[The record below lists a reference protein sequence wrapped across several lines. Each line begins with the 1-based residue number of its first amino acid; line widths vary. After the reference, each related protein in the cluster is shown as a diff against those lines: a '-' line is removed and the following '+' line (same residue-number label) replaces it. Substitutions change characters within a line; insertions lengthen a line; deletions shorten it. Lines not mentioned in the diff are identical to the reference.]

1 MFGKNNSGDLEFK
14 LLDDQR
20 FIIEE
25 NQNQMKVLQKGMWG
39 SKDEPI
45 DPFKCKYEVRTMFI
59 DKNGNE
65 VMGKGCSMTEEGVNE
80 LTRIL
85 VEQGMGNTK
94 DLLEAMSTR
103 EDFLQSVKHL
113 LKDTPAAQGLDL
125 DLESIDDDY
134 FSPTTIFVDAE
145 VKEDK
150 SDE

>member
-1 MFGKNNSGDLEFK
+1 MFNKNNASDLEFK

-25 NQNQMKVLQKGMWG
+25 NNNQMKVLQKGMWAN
-39 SKDEPI
+39 KEEPI

-65 VMGKGCSMTEEGVNE
+65 VMGKGCSMSEAGVNE

-85 VEQGMGNTK
+85 VEQGLGNTK
-94 DLLEAMSTR
+94 ELLDAMSKR
-103 EDFLQSVKHL
+103 DDFLLSIKHL
-113 LKDTPAAQGLDL
+113 LANNPGAQDI
-125 DLESIDDDY
+125 DLEIDDDY
-134 FSPTTIFVDAE
+134 FTPNEIFIDQNDVVEEND
-145 VKEDK
+145 